1 MYVLY
6 GKIAKSNLSH
16 FLGDL
21 GDFSE
26 TLDNRSKDRRI
37 KARGKKAVYR
47 YSSDTLNLCVYLYD
61 IYAGLCRRQ
70 YVSPLSNVCPH
81 VVQCSPHWIAWE
93 YPLPKEAKEAP

>member
-26 TLDNRSKDRRI
+26 TLYNKSKDRRI

-47 YSSDTLNLCVYLYD
+47 YSSDTINLCVYLYD
-61 IYAGLCRRQ
+61 IYT
-70 YVSPLSNVCPH
+70 
-81 VVQCSPHWIAWE
+81 
-93 YPLPKEAKEAP
+93 